1 VSISI
6 YLFSRIVST
15 TTVSSLRSVLFL
27 CLLPL
32 PPHCLFFILLPLHS
46 LQFLSFAVR
55 LRFAFAVSFS
65 PANSD
70 SLFSFLSLPHCSL
83 RPISIPL
90 PPPLSSFAR
99 SPPLCYSLLPLLL
112 SIFLFSTSPYSLFPL
127 SLSLS
132 FFFVSFSFTQTRIY
146 GRREFQ
152 PNEITK
158 RNPLRKKRETRC
170 VPAATAATSGQTT
183 ST

>member
-90 PPPLSSFAR
+90 PPPF
-99 SPPLCYSLLPLLL
+99 PLLL
-112 SIFLFSTSPYSLFPL
+112 VLLPFAIASYHSYSRFFFFLHPPTLFFLFL
-127 SLSLS
+127 SLSRFSLS
-132 FFFVSFSFTQTRIY
+132 LFLLRRPGFMDAESSSQT
-146 GRREFQ
+146 
-152 PNEITK
+152 K
-158 RNPLRKKRETRC
+158 
-170 VPAATAATSGQTT
+170 
-183 ST
+183 